1 MQQSFRDGIH
11 NACYMPQ
18 AIGVYR
24 NHSNSTAS
32 DAHDFD
38 NPLYQSGGRDD
49 EYAYPVFTRS
59 ATTGIAA
66 DTLNETNSN
75 YSGSGIYSTI
85 DHRPQTRLLALGQ
98 TVTRDNYETVDIV
111 DFRSG
116 VDLQHLR
123 GSVDSLNS
131 GEQ

>member
-1 MQQSFRDGIH
+1 
-11 NACYMPQ
+11 MPQ
-18 AIGVYR
+18 AIEEYR

-38 NPLYQSGGRDD
+38 NPLYQSGGRD
-49 EYAYPVFTRS
+49 EYAYPVFTRNGS

-66 DTLNETNSN
+66 DTLNETDSS

-98 TVTRDNYETVDIV
+98 TVTRDNYETVD
-111 DFRSG
+111 FRSG
-116 VDLQHLR
+116 VDLQNLR

>member
-1 MQQSFRDGIH
+1 MQQSFRDGIS

-18 AIGVYR
+18 AIGVYC

-38 NPLYQSGGRDD
+38 NPLYQSGGHD

-66 DTLNETNSN
+66 DTLNETDSR

-111 DFRSG
+111 
-116 VDLQHLR
+116 
-123 GSVDSLNS
+123 
-131 GEQ
+131 